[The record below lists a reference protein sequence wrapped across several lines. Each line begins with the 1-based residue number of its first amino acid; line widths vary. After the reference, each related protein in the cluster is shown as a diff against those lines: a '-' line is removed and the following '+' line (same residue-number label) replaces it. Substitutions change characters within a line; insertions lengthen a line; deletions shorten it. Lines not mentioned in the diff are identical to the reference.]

1 MTAKDL
7 FKDGLWG
14 LRVLAKKP
22 AFLTI
27 VLLTLAVSIGAS
39 TAIFSV
45 VNALLLRPLPYKEAD
60 RLVMIWQTS
69 EERLRRFGKDE
80 LPVSYGDFNDLKENN
95 QSFEQIAGLDTWFAS
110 LSGVENPERLYGARV
125 SPEFFSLMRA
135 MPLLGRTFSPE
146 GTSPDADLEVL
157 LSYGFFQRQFGG
169 APTIV
174 GQKLTLNGYAF
185 TVVGVLPQDFRFTEA
200 SNLPSSFKFAER
212 TDIYVPL
219 VIGDRKSNRNFHNLA
234 VVARLKPD
242 VNISQA
248 RSEVQSFAAQ
258 SAQQYPDT
266 NKAYGMKVVAL
277 SDQVSGDLK
286 AVLLTIWAA
295 TGFVLLIAC
304 ANLAVLLLARS
315 TTRQKELALRQA
327 LGASRAK
334 ILYQLLAESVCL
346 SLLGGV
352 IGILIAYF
360 GTSLLIALA
369 PYHVLQNIP
378 VTIDLRVLG
387 FTLGVSVL
395 TGLLFGIL
403 PSLQGIKPD
412 LTEELKEGAYG
423 TPRRSRRILQSLVVV
438 EIALALVL
446 LVGAGLSIKSF
457 IYLLR
462 IDPGFDPSR
471 AMTMDV
477 YLHFARYREQPQM
490 VNFFRQAVE
499 RIKEIPGVESVGMNY
514 ALPLS
519 GVNPSNRFE
528 IEGRPPLETGQAQSA
543 NLGIINPDYFRALG
557 IPLKQGRYF
566 TEQDKADSQPVAI
579 IDERMTRQFFPD
591 EDPLNKRIAI
601 AGNQMLTIIGVVG
614 SISHALFEETPRPYV
629 YVPFEQRCYSF
640 TSFAIRSRAADP
652 TGLIAAVRQE
662 MKALDKDLPISNI
675 RTLENAYSQAIAPRR
690 YSMTLLILFASIAL
704 FLTEIGIY
712 GVMNYAA
719 RQRRQE
725 IGIRMALGARSGD
738 IFRLF
743 IRQGMT
749 LTIIGIAAGLALS
762 AALARLMTSLVYG
775 IGTRDLI
782 TFSSVSV
789 LAAVITFLACYLPAR
804 SAARV
809 NPTDVLRAE

>member
-1 MTAKDL
+1 MSVKDF
-7 FKDGLWG
+7 FKDGLLG
-14 LRVLAKKP
+14 LRSLAKKP

-27 VLLTLAVSIGAS
+27 TLLTLAVSIGAS

-45 VNALLLRPLPYKEAD
+45 VNAMLLRPLPYKEAD

-69 EERLRRFGKDE
+69 QERLRRFGKDE
-80 LPVSYGDFNDLKENN
+80 LPVSYGDFHDLKENN
-95 QSFEQIAGLDTWFAS
+95 QSFEQVAGLDTWFAN

-125 SPEFFSLMRA
+125 SPEFFSLMRVTP
-135 MPLLGRTFSPE
+135 MFGRAFSPE
-146 GTSPDADLEVL
+146 GTSPDADLEVML
-157 LSYGFFQRQFGG
+157 DYGFFQRQFGG
-169 APTIV
+169 DPAIV

-219 VIGDRKSNRNFHNLA
+219 VIGDRKSNRSFHNLA

-242 VNISQA
+242 VSISQA
-248 RSEVQSFAAQ
+248 RSEVQSLAAQ
-258 SAQQYPDT
+258 AAQQYPDT
-266 NKAYGMKVVAL
+266 NKTYGLKAVPL
-277 SDQVSGDLK
+277 NEQVSGDLK
-286 AVLLTIWAA
+286 PILLTMWAA

-327 LGASRAK
+327 LGASRAR
-334 ILYQLLAESVCL
+334 ILFQLFAENICL

-352 IGILIAYF
+352 MGIFLAYF

-369 PYHVLQNIP
+369 PYKVLQNIP
-378 VTIDLRVLG
+378 VPIDLRVLG
-387 FTLGVSVL
+387 FALGLSAL

-403 PSLQGIKPD
+403 PSLQIKPD
-412 LTEELKEGAYG
+412 IAEELKEGAYG
-423 TPRRSRRILQSLVVV
+423 TPRRARRALQSLVVV

-462 IDPGFDPSR
+462 IDPGFDSNR
-471 AMTMDV
+471 VLTMDV

-528 IEGRPPLETGQAQSA
+528 IEGRPPLEAGQAQSA

-557 IPLKQGRYF
+557 IPLKEGRYF
-566 TEQDKADSQPVAI
+566 DEGDKADSQPVAI
-579 IDERMTRQFFPD
+579 IDERMARQFFPD
-591 EDPLNKRIAI
+591 QDPLNKRISI
-601 AGNQMLTIIGVVG
+601 AGDQKLTIVG
-614 SISHALFEETPRPYV
+614 IVGAISHAFFEETPRPYV

-640 TSFAIRSRAADP
+640 TSFAIRSRSQDP
-652 TGLIAAVRQE
+652 TGLIASVRQE
-662 MKALDKDLPISNI
+662 MKALDRDLPISNI
-675 RTLENAYSQAIAPRR
+675 RTLENSHSEAIAPRR
-690 YSMTLLILFASIAL
+690 YSMTLLIAFASIAL

-725 IGIRMALGARSGD
+725 IGIRMALGARSSD

-749 LTIIGIAAGLALS
+749 LTAIGIAGGLAIS
-762 AALARLMTSLVYG
+762 AAMARLMTSLVYG
-775 IGTRDLI
+775 IGTRDLL

-789 LAAVITFLACYLPAR
+789 LAAMITFLACYLPAR

-809 NPTDVLRAE
+809 NLTDVLRAE